1 MVAIPNNKLIIIG
14 GAEDKEGNKTILKE
28 VCSEIDKEKDLLLV
42 LTVASEVPKLIGKD
56 YLKVFKSLKINNIK
70 ILDIRTREE
79 ANIKEN
85 IELIKEA
92 KLIFFTGGDQLRITS
107 MLGGTIISDEI
118 LKGEGKIIVGTSAGA
133 SVMSETMILG
143 GEDEE
148 SPKKNT
154 INMSP
159 GLGLFKSV
167 VIDQHFA
174 QRGRVGRLLTAIAE
188 HPGMLGIGIDEN
200 TGIVVEGNW
209 IKVIG
214 DGGVYIIDGDG
225 IKGTNISE
233 QDMDKVLSIFNIK
246 LHVLISG
253 NSFNFKSK
261 IPFKEDELE
270 NENNKQKNI

>member
-1 MVAIPNNKLIIIG
+1 MVIIPNNKLIIIG
-14 GAEDKEGNKTILKE
+14 GAEDKEGSKTILKE
-28 VCSEIDKEKDLLLV
+28 VCNEINKEKDLLLV

-79 ANIKEN
+79 ANINEN
-85 IELIKEA
+85 IELIKKS

-107 MLGGTIISDEI
+107 ILGGTGVSDAIS
-118 LKGEGKIIVGTSAGA
+118 KMEGKIIVGTSAGA

-143 GEDEE
+143 GIDKE
-148 SPKKNT
+148 SPKKNI
-154 INMSP
+154 INMCP
-159 GLGLFKSV
+159 GLGFLENV

-174 QRGRVGRLLTAIAE
+174 QRGRIGRLLTAVAE
-188 HPGMLGIGIDEN
+188 NPGILGIGIDEN
-200 TGIVVEGNW
+200 TAIIVRESW

-214 DGGVYIIDGDG
+214 DGSVYILDGDK
-225 IKGTNISE
+225 INHTNISE

-253 NSFNFKSK
+253 NSFNLKSK
-261 IPFKEDELE
+261 IPFKEEELK
-270 NENNKQKNI
+270 NENNKQKSI